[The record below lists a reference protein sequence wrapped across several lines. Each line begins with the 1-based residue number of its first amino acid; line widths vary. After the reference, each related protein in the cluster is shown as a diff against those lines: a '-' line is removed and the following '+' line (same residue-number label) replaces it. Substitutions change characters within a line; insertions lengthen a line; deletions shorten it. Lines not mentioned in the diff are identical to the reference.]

1 MLIIIDD
8 DAMVGEAI
16 ADYFNETY
24 PVKWF
29 TSPKEALAFAQA
41 EPFFAQ
47 VFIVDYRMPEMN
59 GGQVARAIKS
69 LNKDFQVILISG
81 FTDFEDIQMLL
92 KQKDIDEFHRKPLDF
107 AALKKSVEFRRKM
120 FLKKSAI

>member
-1 MLIIIDD
+1 MLIVIDD
-8 DAMVGEAI
+8 DLIVGETI
-16 ADYFNETY
+16 SDFFSEIY
-24 PVKWF
+24 PVKF
-29 TSPKEALAFAQA
+29 CTSPKEAFDFIER

-59 GGQVARAIKS
+59 GGQVARQIKS

-81 FTDFEDIQMLL
+81 FTDFEDIQYLL
-92 KQKDIDEFHRKPLDF
+92 RQRDIDEFHRKPVDYER
-107 AALKKSVEFRRKM
+107 LKKSVEFRRKI